1 MFRVII
7 AGTRDFNDYE
17 LLKQYCD
24 YMLSKK
30 VESGE
35 QITIISGGASGADAL
50 GEKYARERGYSLR
63 LFPAQWEKY
72 GRQAG
77 PMRNR
82 EMADNADALIAYW
95 DGKSKGTKNMI
106 EEAKKR
112 GLKVAIKHYER
123 EAHAFDE

>member
-7 AGTRDFNDYE
+7 AGTRDFNDYN
-17 LLKQYCD
+17 LLKSSCD

-35 QITIISGGASGADAL
+35 EIVIISGGASGADAL
-50 GEKYARERGYSLR
+50 GEQYAKERGYKILR
-63 LFPAQWEKY
+63 YPAQWKKY

-95 DGKSKGTKNMI
+95 DGESRGTKNMI

-112 GLKVAIKHYER
+112 GLQVAVKNYK
-123 EAHAFDE
+123 AC